1 MKNSINIVFTI
12 DKNFIP
18 HFAVALTSLLE
29 TNLELVGRV
38 FLIHDIS
45 DDSEL
50 STLRKHF
57 NRRYGVNI
65 ECFFMDATAFENFKI
80 THHFSKAANYRL
92 LLDKILPSNI
102 DSVLFLDSDIV
113 VNGCLSELSNI
124 DFGGK
129 PSNDKGK
136 FEELLIYAVDHKMAT
151 SSLIRLRE
159 TGFKSEKYFNSGVM
173 YINLKQWRV
182 LALSNLLMQNAA
194 RLRECLLWLD
204 QDVLNITLENKW
216 GVLEYKYNGF
226 DLEKSHNH
234 DIRIVHFTGKDK
246 PWHLVSKHPYKK
258 LYWKYRRMTPY
269 KAFLPDDFS
278 IANFIKFIIPEPV
291 KRTIKKLLN
300 K

>member
-1 MKNSINIVFTI
+1 MKNLINIVFTI

-29 TNLELVGRV
+29 TNMELVDRV

-50 STLRKHF
+50 SILRKHF
-57 NRRYGVNI
+57 DRRYGINI
-65 ECFFMDATAFENFKI
+65 ECFFMDATAFESFKI

-92 LLDKILPSNI
+92 LLDKILPPNV

-113 VNGCLSELSNI
+113 VNGDLSELSNI
-124 DFGGK
+124 NFGVK
-129 PSNDKGK
+129 SPNDEGNI
-136 FEELLIYAVDHKMAT
+136 EEYLIHAVDHKMAT
-151 SSLIRLRE
+151 SSLLRLRE
-159 TGFKSEKYFNSGVM
+159 TGFNSEKYFNSGVM
-173 YINLKQWRV
+173 YINLERWRV
-182 LALSNLLMQNAA
+182 LELSNLLMQNAT
-194 RLRECLLWLD
+194 RFRECLLWLD
-204 QDVLNITLENKW
+204 QDVLNITLENRW

-226 DLEKSHNH
+226 DLEESNNH

-278 IANFIKFIIPEPV
+278 IANFIKWIIPVPV
-291 KRTIKKLLN
+291 KRTIKRFIG
-300 K
+300 